1 MRLKFLAADHAILRA
16 AAQQQCVVVT
26 CNYGDPQSNCCLM
39 HAAYSTVIS
48 DTNMNDDEWHT
59 GDVDALV
66 RDIYLAFVR
75 VHVLH
80 HAAEGPIYG
89 VEMIEELA
97 RHGYQIGPGTMYP
110 TLHALRE
117 KGYLAE
123 ERRVVGGKVRKYYHI
138 TETGRLALALVRP
151 KVRELVGEVLAERQG
166 EEADK
171 P

>member
-1 MRLKFLAADHAILRA
+1 MSESEI
-16 AAQQQCVVVT
+16 Q
-26 CNYGDPQSNCCLM
+26 
-39 HAAYSTVIS
+39 
-48 DTNMNDDEWHT
+48 T
-59 GDVDALV
+59 GEVDALV
-66 RDIYLAFVR
+66 RDIFLAFMR
-75 VHVLH
+75 IHVLH

-117 KGYLAE
+117 KGYLDE

-138 TETGRLALALVRP
+138 TETGRQALALVRP

-166 EEADK
+166 EDAVRQQAAMTRARLAERSSRRDA
-171 P
+171 

>member
-1 MRLKFLAADHAILRA
+1 MTESEI
-16 AAQQQCVVVT
+16 
-26 CNYGDPQSNCCLM
+26 P
-39 HAAYSTVIS
+39 
-48 DTNMNDDEWHT
+48 T
-59 GDVDALV
+59 GEVDALV

-75 VHVLH
+75 IHVLH

-89 VEMIEELA
+89 VEMIEELT

-138 TETGRLALALVRP
+138 TETGRQALALVRP
-151 KVRELVGEVLAERQG
+151 KVRELVGEVLAERRG
-166 EEADK
+166 ADAEK
-171 P
+171 HSSRP

>member
-1 MRLKFLAADHAILRA
+1 MSESEI
-16 AAQQQCVVVT
+16 
-26 CNYGDPQSNCCLM
+26 P
-39 HAAYSTVIS
+39 
-48 DTNMNDDEWHT
+48 T
-59 GDVDALV
+59 GEVDALV

-80 HAAEGPIYG
+80 HATEGPIYG

-117 KGYLAE
+117 KGYLEE
-123 ERRVVGGKVRKYYHI
+123 ERRVVSGKVRKYYHI
-138 TETGRLALALVRP
+138 TEAGRRALALVRP
-151 KVRELVGEVLAERQG
+151 KVRELVDEVLAERQG
-166 EEADK
+166 EDTDK